1 MESYSDVIQ
10 TWGRAEMVAD
20 LAPNLG
26 VSLEPA
32 TDEEKAE
39 LQRLKDRV
47 RKWDQ
52 LDILPVEHWQT
63 LLEIAPSRDID
74 ISPELL
80 IELAARD

>member
-1 MESYSDVIQ
+1 MESYSDLIQ
-10 TWGRAEMVAD
+10 AWGRGEMLSD
-20 LAPNLG
+20 LAPGLG
-26 VSLEPA
+26 ISLEPT

-39 LQRLKDRV
+39 LKRLKDRI

-52 LDILPVEHWQT
+52 LDILPVEHWQA